1 MSLLAKASDEFPLAR
16 ACTGSRAFFYLDSG
30 SPIINRPDIRYAQPS
45 FFNSAL
51 FRDSVGLETHHGVTT
66 MATAILHSIKQGAY
80 IAISLYVVFIAV
92 VTVTS
97 MNPQLTTPST
107 QTLVERTAVNVQERA
122 S

>member
-1 MSLLAKASDEFPLAR
+1 
-16 ACTGSRAFFYLDSG
+16 
-30 SPIINRPDIRYAQPS
+30 
-45 FFNSAL
+45 
-51 FRDSVGLETHHGVTT
+51 

-107 QTLVERTAVNVQERA
+107 QTLVDRAALNTQERA

>member
-1 MSLLAKASDEFPLAR
+1 
-16 ACTGSRAFFYLDSG
+16 
-30 SPIINRPDIRYAQPS
+30 
-45 FFNSAL
+45 
-51 FRDSVGLETHHGVTT
+51 

-97 MNPQLTTPST
+97 MNPQLTNPST
-107 QTLVERTAVNVQERA
+107 QSIVDRAAPNTQERA

>member
-1 MSLLAKASDEFPLAR
+1 
-16 ACTGSRAFFYLDSG
+16 
-30 SPIINRPDIRYAQPS
+30 
-45 FFNSAL
+45 
-51 FRDSVGLETHHGVTT
+51 

-92 VTVTS
+92 ATVTS

-107 QTLVERTAVNVQERA
+107 QTLVERTAVNAQERA

>member
-1 MSLLAKASDEFPLAR
+1 
-16 ACTGSRAFFYLDSG
+16 
-30 SPIINRPDIRYAQPS
+30 
-45 FFNSAL
+45 
-51 FRDSVGLETHHGVTT
+51 

-107 QTLVERTAVNVQERA
+107 QTPVDRATANL
-122 S
+122 

>member
-1 MSLLAKASDEFPLAR
+1 
-16 ACTGSRAFFYLDSG
+16 
-30 SPIINRPDIRYAQPS
+30 
-45 FFNSAL
+45 
-51 FRDSVGLETHHGVTT
+51 

-97 MNPQLTTPST
+97 MNPHLTTPST
-107 QTLVERTAVNVQERA
+107 QSLVERTALNTQERA

>member
-1 MSLLAKASDEFPLAR
+1 
-16 ACTGSRAFFYLDSG
+16 
-30 SPIINRPDIRYAQPS
+30 
-45 FFNSAL
+45 
-51 FRDSVGLETHHGVTT
+51 

-97 MNPQLTTPST
+97 MNPQLTAPST
-107 QTLVERTAVNVQERA
+107 QTLVDRAALNTQERA